1 MADVT
6 TPQKGAALASQ
17 RSAKKSTTLNLNLNL
32 KRLMMIPPKAPAI
45 PPKLFVA
52 SATDLGR
59 VRRMC
64 RKCPYNPAA
73 SRDVP
78 GFDSGAKQPYVLVFR
93 CIMYCITLY

>member
-32 KRLMMIPPKAPAI
+32 NLKRPMMIPPKAPAI

-52 SATDLGR
+52 RAGH
-59 VRRMC
+59 
-64 RKCPYNPAA
+64 PYI
-73 SRDVP
+73 
-78 GFDSGAKQPYVLVFR
+78 LV
-93 CIMYCITLY
+93 I